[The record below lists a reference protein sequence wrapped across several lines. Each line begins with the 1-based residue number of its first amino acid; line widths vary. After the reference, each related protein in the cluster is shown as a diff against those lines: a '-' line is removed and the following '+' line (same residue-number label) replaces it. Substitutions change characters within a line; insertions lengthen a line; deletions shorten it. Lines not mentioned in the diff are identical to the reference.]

1 MLWICFPLFLCWVNP
16 LSRMFTSQ
24 YLSFPFMFLCFYY
37 IWIHKQYIAYF
48 SHFNTLYTWSIIL
61 CIILQLASPPPPQI
75 GISLVHFYQTTVSY
89 CISSLLFSSHLEE
102 CVTNNI
108 VMNIL
113 GHIPPGNRLT
123 FLENIH
129 QEATVWSSYKAL
141 TWLEGPRWRSKMLVP
156 THTPTSGRG
165 EAWLLCGLIDT
176 WYSQVLNF
184 LLSRWV
190 AS

>member
-1 MLWICFPLFLCWVNP
+1 MVDYSMHHSATCF
-16 LSRMFTSQ
+16 
-24 YLSFPFMFLCFYY
+24 
-37 IWIHKQYIAYF
+37 
-48 SHFNTLYTWSIIL
+48 
-61 CIILQLASPPPPQI
+61 PPPPQI
-75 GISLVHFYQTTVSY
+75 GISLVHFYQTTVPY

-141 TWLEGPRWRSKMLVP
+141 T
-156 THTPTSGRG
+156 
-165 EAWLLCGLIDT
+165 
-176 WYSQVLNF
+176 
-184 LLSRWV
+184 
-190 AS
+190 

>member
-37 IWIHKQYIAYF
+37 IWIHKQYTAYF
-48 SHFNTLYTWSIIL
+48 PHFNTLCTWSIIL
-61 CIILQLASPPPPQI
+61 CIILQLASSPQMRHLT
-75 GISLVHFYQTTVSY
+75 SSFYQTIVPY

-108 VMNIL
+108 VMNVL
-113 GHIPPGNRLT
+113 GHIHSGNRLT

-129 QEATVWSSYKAL
+129 QEATVRSSYKAL
-141 TWLEGPRWRSKMLVP
+141 TWLAGPRYRSRCLYQLTLPPVA
-156 THTPTSGRG
+156 G
-165 EAWLLCGLIDT
+165 ERPGCSAGSLTLGILK
-176 WYSQVLNF
+176 F
-184 LLSRWV
+184 
-190 AS
+190 